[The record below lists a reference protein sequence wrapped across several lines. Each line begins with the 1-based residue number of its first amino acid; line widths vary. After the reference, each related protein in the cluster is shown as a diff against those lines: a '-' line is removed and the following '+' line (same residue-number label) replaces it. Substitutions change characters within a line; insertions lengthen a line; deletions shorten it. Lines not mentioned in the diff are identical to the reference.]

1 MWCSHSRLID
11 ERALYSAS
19 IRQKPLHQAALA
31 LDLERVFPERGLS
44 LAAVAHRLLSSISR
58 LHKHRVVP
66 SDVCDAQDPVPRPS
80 FGPEIDVTV
89 AAKPREPLR

>member
-31 LDLERVFPERGLS
+31 LERVFPERGLS
-44 LAAVAHRLLSSISR
+44 LAAVAHRLLSSISYR
-58 LHKHRVVP
+58 SADCISTGWYHLTCVMLNTR
-66 SDVCDAQDPVPRPS
+66 
-80 FGPEIDVTV
+80 
-89 AAKPREPLR
+89 